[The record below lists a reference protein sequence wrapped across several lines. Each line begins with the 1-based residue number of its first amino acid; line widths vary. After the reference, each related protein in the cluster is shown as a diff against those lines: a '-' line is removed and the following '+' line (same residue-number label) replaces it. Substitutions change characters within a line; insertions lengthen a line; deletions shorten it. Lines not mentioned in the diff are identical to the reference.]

1 MLFRSLYGV
10 YPVFVIEQMFEATL
24 RIRVDYRSVDIVGFV
39 IIGYG
44 AGEYISAEVCECHIS
59 IFFRFHSRINYSE
72 PLVVDTEFPGNECG
86 ALRLEGFG
94 LYPNAK
100 IGKNRVSGNS
110 GS

>member
-1 MLFRSLYGV
+1 M
-10 YPVFVIEQMFEATL
+10 E
-24 RIRVDYRSVDIVGFV
+24 RVNISPQRSVNV
-39 IIGYG
+39 I
-44 AGEYISAEVCECHIS
+44 SLF
-59 IFFRFHSRINYSE
+59 FFRFHSRINYSE
-72 PLVVDTEFPGNECG
+72 PLVVDTESPGNECG